1 MILFSSAILIFI
13 MLTSGGYK
21 DIINTVIYSKS
32 TESMGKESADGH
44 VAYAHFFGAT
54 KTVGNYQIV
63 FQPFPFVPFV
73 GDNST
78 TLNFSILDSNNS
90 NVNNVYAAL
99 IIKEKNTGSIV
110 GQIPYKFYEFSDVT
124 FRYPFQNVGNYVVT
138 FEAKINGDPK
148 YQNSPLTSNFDISV
162 SNLRQ
167 IIPFDQLMLYYVT
180 PSTAALAGIVI
191 YIISR
196 KRTSTATSATNKKQA
211 SQ

>member
-1 MILFSSAILIFI
+1 MILFASAILIFI
-13 MLTSGGYK
+13 ILTSGGYK

-32 TESMGKESADGH
+32 TQSTEKENADGH

-110 GQIPYKFYEFSDVT
+110 GQIPYKFYEFSDIT

-148 YQNSPLTSNFDISV
+148 YQDSPLTSNFDISV

-196 KRTSTATSATNKKQA
+196 KRTSTATSATNKKHA

>member
-1 MILFSSAILIFI
+1 MV
-13 MLTSGGYK
+13 T
-21 DIINTVIYSKS
+21 YSKS
-32 TESMGKESADGH
+32 TESIGEDNTDGH
-44 VAYAHFFGAT
+44 IAYAHFFGAT
-54 KTVGNYQIV
+54 KAVGNYQIV

-99 IIKEKNTGSIV
+99 VIKEKNTGSIV
-110 GQIPYKFYEFSDVT
+110 GQIPYKFYEFSDIT

-148 YQNSPLTSNFDISV
+148 YEDNPLTSNFDISV

-191 YIISR
+191 YIISK
-196 KRTSTATSATNKKQA
+196 KRTNTNTTTTTTTTNKKQA
-211 SQ
+211 S

>member
-1 MILFSSAILIFI
+1 MILFASAILIFI

-32 TESMGKESADGH
+32 TESMGKENADGH

-110 GQIPYKFYEFSDVT
+110 GQIPYKFYEFSDIT

-148 YQNSPLTSNFDISV
+148 YQNSPLASNFDISV

-196 KRTSTATSATNKKQA
+196 KRTSTTTSATNKKRA

>member
-1 MILFSSAILIFI
+1 MILFASAILIFI
-13 MLTSGGYK
+13 ILTSGGYK

-32 TESMGKESADGH
+32 TESTGKENADGH

-110 GQIPYKFYEFSDVT
+110 GQIPYKFYEFSDIT

-148 YQNSPLTSNFDISV
+148 YQDNPLTSNFDISV

-196 KRTSTATSATNKKQA
+196 KRTSTTATNKKQA